1 MGVGE
6 IFFFKMVAKMA
17 ITSLVG
23 IVLFLAA
30 LDTVSARH
38 KIVTYWGQNAVYG
51 MLKPRQYWEKD
62 LVEFCRDY
70 NYDTIILSFLNVF
83 FDHANKDQMPGFNFA
98 FHCEKGISAEYPKLF
113 RCPKIEE
120 GIKECQKHGKTVLM
134 SLGGAVGRAGFAND
148 GQAKTFAYRLYHL
161 LLEGTDLQ
169 SIRPFGTA
177 VLDGIDLDIEGGMPT
192 GYSAMVKE
200 LRRIEKSGKKRYT
213 ISAAPQCP
221 YPDAIQGP
229 SPGHFL
235 GDVPELIDEV
245 YVQFYNNWCQAGNAN
260 AFWDSFNQWI
270 KYSEKTNGPKI
281 FIGVPAERRGANIG
295 YITPDKLKEIYDKA
309 KSEPRMGGIMMW
321 DASFDQNNIISGK
334 HFSEHVGEFID
345 RSPHPPTK
353 KPITLSPKTT
363 KPGPTTRG
371 PTKPYHKDCKGVP
384 DGLYPQPDC
393 RKYIQ
398 CAGGRTYPHQCPTG
412 LWFNPKIGACDWP
425 AHVDCVMPKRF

>member
-1 MGVGE
+1 
-6 IFFFKMVAKMA
+6 
-17 ITSLVG
+17 
-23 IVLFLAA
+23 
-30 LDTVSARH
+30 
-38 KIVTYWGQNAVYG
+38 
-51 MLKPRQYWEKD
+51 
-62 LVEFCRDY
+62 VEFCNNY
-70 NYDTIILSFLNVF
+70 NYDTIVLSFLHVF
-83 FDHANKDQMPGFNFA
+83 FDAGNKDNMPGMNFA
-98 FHCEKGISAEYPKLF
+98 FHCEKGVDADHPSLL
-113 RCPKIEE
+113 RCPKIEA
-120 GIKECQKHGKTVLM
+120 GIKACQAKGKTVLM
-134 SLGGAVGRAGFAND
+134 SLGGASGAAGFRND
-148 GQAKTFAYRLYHL
+148 EQGKLFAYRIYHL

-177 VLDGIDLDIEGGMPT
+177 ILDGIDLDIEGGPPT

-200 LRRIEKSGKKRYT
+200 LRRIMNTGTKKYT

-345 RSPHPPTK
+345 RRPHPPTK

-363 KPGPTTRG
+363 KPGPKPGPTTPG
-371 PTKPYHKDCKGVP
+371 PTKPYHKDCKGVK

-398 CAGGRTYPHQCPTG
+398 CAGGQIFHFMCPNG

-425 AHVDCVMPKRF
+425 EHVDCTMPKRF

>member
-1 MGVGE
+1 MLAVLCCL
-6 IFFFKMVAKMA
+6 VA
-17 ITSLVG
+17 TLGSTHG
-23 IVLFLAA
+23 
-30 LDTVSARH
+30 H
-38 KIVTYWGQNAVYG
+38 KIIAYWGQNGVYAAH
-51 MLKPRQYWEKD
+51 PEREHWEKD
-62 LVEFCRDY
+62 LTEFCNNY
-70 NYDTIILSFLNVF
+70 NYDTVVLSFLHVF
-83 FDHANKDQMPGFNFA
+83 FDTGNKDSMPGMNFA
-98 FHCEKGISAEYPKLF
+98 FHCTKGISDEYPSLL
-113 RCPKIEE
+113 RCPKIEA
-120 GIKECQKHGKTVLM
+120 GIKACQAKGKTVLM
-134 SLGGAVGRAGFAND
+134 SLGGASGAAGFKND
-148 GQAKTFAYRLYHL
+148 AQGKLFAYRLYHL

-192 GYSAMVKE
+192 GYSAMVRE

-235 GDVPELIDEV
+235 GDVPEMINEV
-245 YVQFYNNWCQAGNAN
+245 YVQFYNNWCQAGNPN
-260 AFWDSFNQWI
+260 AFWESFHQWLA
-270 KYSEKTNGPKI
+270 YSAKTNGPMI

-295 YITPDKLKEIYDKA
+295 YITPDKLKEIYMKA
-309 KSEPRMGGIMMW
+309 KSEPRLGGIMMW

-345 RSPHPPTK
+345 RHPSPTH
-353 KPITLSPKTT
+353 KPITLSPKPTH
-363 KPGPTTRG
+363 KPKPTTPG

-384 DGLYPQPDC
+384 DGLYPQRDC

-398 CAGGRTYPHQCPTG
+398 CAAGKIFYFQCPNG